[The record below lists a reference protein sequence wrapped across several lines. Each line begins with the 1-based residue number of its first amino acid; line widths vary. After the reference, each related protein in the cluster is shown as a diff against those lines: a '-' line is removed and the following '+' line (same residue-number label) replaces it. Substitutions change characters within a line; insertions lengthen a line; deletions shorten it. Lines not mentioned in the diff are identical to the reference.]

1 MVGVRGTRVKD
12 VGVGQELDVADLED
26 HVEGEAVAGCL
37 EHGQSFLLLCGE
49 RGNNARIGEAGQR
62 ADVVGVPSKRC

>member
-1 MVGVRGTRVKD
+1 MKD

-37 EHGQSFLLLCGE
+37 ENGQSFQLLCGE
-49 RGNNARIGEAGQR
+49 SRDDARVGESGQR
-62 ADVVGVPSKRC
+62 ADVVGVPPERC